1 MIGFILIF
9 CSCVS
14 SKYLYCGAMYFVI
27 FEDKAGYMC
36 TCTYVCS
43 HTRGM
48 GWNGQDLM
56 GCVWEVL
63 CGQVICYIVV
73 VFVFLLF
80 WGGVVIWVCASDRLY
95 SQDTVNHHSYL
106 EVIFMVLIS
115 MSSMF
120 CDNKYN
126 TNYGLL
132 TTNQVAIVASYNTHN
147 LVYTRCEGVCRV
159 KVCDFVSVLSWYTC
173 ITCE

>member
-1 MIGFILIF
+1 ML
-9 CSCVS
+9 SLRTRPVTCVHVH
-14 SKYLYCGAMYFVI
+14 MFVAI
-27 FEDKAGYMC
+27 RVGWD
-36 TCTYVCS
+36 
-43 HTRGM
+43 GM
-48 GWNGQDLM
+48 GRTLWDVFRRY
-56 GCVWEVL
+56 CVVGL
-63 CGQVICYIVV
+63 FAIL
-73 VFVFLLF
+73 LLF
-80 WGGVVIWVCASDRLY
+80 LFVCFLFLGGVIWVCASDRLY